1 MNTNLKKEYFFII
14 KFYVKLKSIA
24 LCEKESYSEKLVSND
39 YKNILFKQ
47 KTDYS
52 RIIWMFLGYLNVKR
66 RKKLNLLF
74 T

>member
-52 RIIWMFLGYLNVKR
+52 RII
-66 RKKLNLLF
+66 
-74 T
+74 